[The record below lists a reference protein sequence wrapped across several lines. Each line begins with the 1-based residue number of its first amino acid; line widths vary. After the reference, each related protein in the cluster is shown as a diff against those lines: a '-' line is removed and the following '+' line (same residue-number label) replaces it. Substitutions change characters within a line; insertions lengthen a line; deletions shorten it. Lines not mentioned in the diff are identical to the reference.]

1 MMTLK
6 EFVTKG
12 NRFII
17 AHRGASGTMVENTMP
32 AFEKAVEHGAK
43 AIEVDVQVSKDKI
56 PFAYHDTS
64 LGGKFSNRETRELSS
79 LELDQINLNESQENK
94 IHIPKLDEIVRFAKR
109 NEIYLVIE
117 IKPDDENN
125 IILEDIDFILDC
137 VNSFGYRENCLF
149 ASFSTDAI
157 KYIKNKNKHYHTAAI
172 SLGQESIEYLK
183 NDTECD
189 VYICSMEELNEE
201 VVNTCKELGLYLGV
215 YSADNE
221 EDLDYILKFGINA
234 IVTNYPELIS
244 ELLAARDNS

>member
-1 MMTLK
+1 MKTLK
-6 EFVTKG
+6 EFVLKG
-12 NRFII
+12 NKFII

-43 AIEVDVQVSKDKI
+43 AIEVDVQVSKDKV

-64 LGGKFSNRETRELSS
+64 LGGKYSNRETKDLSS
-79 LELDQINLNESQENK
+79 HELDQIDLEQEEEGK
-94 IHIPKLDEIVRFAKR
+94 THIPKLDEIVRFAKR

-117 IKPDDENN
+117 IKPDDNGKME
-125 IILEDIDFILDC
+125 LEDIDFILDC
-137 VNSFGYRENCLF
+137 IKSFGYEDNCLF
-149 ASFSTDAI
+149 ASFSRDII
-157 KYIKNKNKHYHTAAI
+157 KYIKAKEKGYHTAAI
-172 SLGQESIEYLK
+172 SMGEESIEELK

-189 VYICSMEELNEE
+189 VYICSMEQLNEK
-201 VVNTCKELGLYLGV
+201 VVGKCKELELYLGV

-244 ELLAARDNS
+244 ELLTSRNDS